1 MTSTAVS
8 RIPARTLLK
17 VILSCASLWLSA
29 SISSVAAAADQGTA
43 PTVSRALAKP
53 LKAAQDAM
61 QAKHWDAVIA
71 SLKEA
76 QTTPG
81 EKSAYD
87 NFVINQMLGFV
98 YVQKQDYAS
107 AAPALEAAAQ
117 SQYATPAQQKQWLQA
132 VMGSYFAQKN
142 YAKTVEIGEQLV
154 KRGATDADT
163 YTTIADSQGKLGDWK
178 GAAGTIQQVV
188 EHQPKPDKKLLEY
201 QWNCYVKVNDSADAG
216 KVIEQLVAYY
226 PEPDYW
232 LNALAPLSRMDIK
245 DAHLQLNVYRLMND
259 VGVLKRPTD
268 YAEMAELALDQGYPA
283 ESQAVLEKAFAQKVF
298 TEQRDKDRYQHLL
311 DGVKQRATADL
322 AQLGS
327 SEKDAAAAPTGDAY
341 LRVGAA
347 YLSYGQNDKAL
358 AAITKGIDKG
368 SLKSPDEA
376 RLLLGIAK
384 LRAKSATDAER
395 DFDKV
400 SMSSN
405 TAYARLGRLW
415 ALHAGAGVHSHSV

>member
-1 MTSTAVS
+1 MMTPQKVVAVF
-8 RIPARTLLK
+8 ALLC
-17 VILSCASLWLSA
+17 LGASVSG
-29 SISSVAAAADQGTA
+29 VAAAADQSSG

-53 LKAAQDAM
+53 LKAAQEAM
-61 QAKHWDAVIA
+61 QAKNWDAVLTN
-71 SLKEA
+71 LKEA
-76 QTTPG
+76 QSAAG

-107 AAPALEAAAQ
+107 AALALEAAAQ
-117 SQYATPAQQKQWLQA
+117 SQYATPEQQKAWLRT
-132 VMGSYFAQKN
+132 VMNSYFAQKN
-142 YAKTVEIGEQLV
+142 YAKTVEIGQQAV
-154 KRGATDADT
+154 KHGVSDTET

-178 GAAGTIQQVV
+178 DAAATIAQVV
-188 EHQPKPDKKLLEY
+188 EHQSKPDQKLLEF

-216 KVIEQLVAYY
+216 KVIEKLVSYY

-259 VGVLKRPTD
+259 VGVLKRPMD
-268 YAEMAELALDQGYPA
+268 YAEMAELALDQGYPGEA
-283 ESQAVLEKAFAQKVF
+283 QAILEKAFAQNIF
-298 TEQRDKDRYQHLL
+298 TERRDKDRYQHLL

-322 AQLGS
+322 AQMGS
-327 SEKDAAAAPTGDAY
+327 NEKDAAAAPTGDAY
-341 LRVGAA
+341 LRIGAA
-347 YLSYGQNDKAL
+347 YLSYGQNDKAVT
-358 AAITKGIDKG
+358 AIAKGIDKG
-368 SLKSPDEA
+368 NLQSADEA

-384 LRAKSATDAER
+384 LRTKNAADAER

-400 SMSSN
+400 STSSN

-415 ALHAGAGVHSHSV
+415 SLHAGSRSHSV

>member
-1 MTSTAVS
+1 LGSATPS
-8 RIPARTLLK
+8 RIAQANLLK
-17 VILSCASLWLSA
+17 VMVALASLWLA
-29 SISSVAAAADQGTA
+29 APPAGVAAAADQPAG
-43 PTVSRALAKP
+43 PTVSKALAKP
-53 LKAAQDAM
+53 LKAAQDAL
-61 QAKHWDAVIA
+61 QARHWDAVLA

-81 EKSAYD
+81 EKTAYD

-98 YVQKQDYAS
+98 YVQKQDFVG

-117 SQYATPAQQKQWLQA
+117 SQYATPEQQKAWLQA
-132 VMGSYFAQKN
+132 LMGIYFGQKN
-142 YAKTVEIGEQLV
+142 YAKTVEFGQQLV
-154 KRGATDADT
+154 KRGVTDSDT
-163 YTTIADSQGKLGDWK
+163 YSTIADSQSKLGDWK
-178 GAAGTIQQVV
+178 GAADTIQQAVAR
-188 EHQPKPDKKLLEY
+188 QSKPDKKLLEF

-216 KVIEQLVAYY
+216 KVIEQLVTYY

-283 ESQAVLEKAFAQKVF
+283 ESQAILEKAFAQKIF

-311 DGVKQRATADL
+311 DGVRQRATVDL
-322 AQLGS
+322 AQLGA
-327 SEKDAAAAPTGDAY
+327 SEKDAAAAATGDAY

-384 LRAKSATDAER
+384 LRSKSAADAQR

-405 TAYARLGRLW
+405 SAYARLGRLW
-415 ALHAGAGVHSHSV
+415 ALHAGAGSHSHSV

>member
-1 MTSTAVS
+1 MRTPVIKIVVLST
-8 RIPARTLLK
+8 
-17 VILSCASLWLSA
+17 SLWLGAALSGL
-29 SISSVAAAADQGTA
+29 AAAADQASG

-61 QAKHWDAVIA
+61 QAKHWDAVLA

-76 QTTPG
+76 QSMPG

-98 YVQKQDYAS
+98 YVQKQDLAS

-117 SQYATPAQQKQWLQA
+117 SQYATPEQQKGWLRA
-132 VMGSYFAQKN
+132 VMGSYFSQKN
-142 YAKTVEIGEQLV
+142 YAKTVEIGEQAV
-154 KRGATDADT
+154 KHGATDTDT
-163 YTTIADSQGKLGDWK
+163 YTTIADAQSKLGDWK
-178 GAAGTIQQVV
+178 GAAGTIQQVL
-188 EHQPKPDKKLLEY
+188 EHQNKPEEKLLEF

-216 KVIEQLVAYY
+216 KVIEELVSYY
-226 PEPDYW
+226 PEPNYW

-259 VGVLKRPTD
+259 VGVLKRPSD
-268 YAEMAELALDQGYPA
+268 YAEMAELALDQGYPG
-283 ESQAVLEKAFAQKVF
+283 ETQAVLEKAFAQKVF

-311 DGVKQRATADL
+311 DGAKQRASADL
-322 AQLGS
+322 AELGA
-327 SEKDAAAAPTGDAY
+327 SETAAAQAPSGDSY
-341 LRVGAA
+341 LKVGAD

-358 AAITKGIDKG
+358 AAITKGIAKG
-368 SLKSPDEA
+368 NLKSPDEG

-384 LRAKSATDAER
+384 LRMKSAADAER
-395 DFDKV
+395 DFEKV
-400 SMSSN
+400 SLSSN

-415 ALHAGAGVHSHSV
+415 ALHAGAGSHTHSA

>member
-1 MTSTAVS
+1 MRIKAIALFTLLSLGAAVS
-8 RIPARTLLK
+8 GI
-17 VILSCASLWLSA
+17 
-29 SISSVAAAADQGTA
+29 AAAADQPSG
-43 PTVSRALAKP
+43 PTVSRPLAKP
-53 LKAAQDAM
+53 LKAAQDALRE
-61 QAKHWDAVIA
+61 KNWDAV
-71 SLKEA
+71 LTNLREA
-76 QTTPG
+76 QTTAG

-107 AAPALEAAAQ
+107 AAPPLEAAAQ
-117 SQYATPAQQKQWLQA
+117 SQYATPEQQKGWLRA
-132 VMGSYFAQKN
+132 IMASYFAQKN
-142 YAKTVEIGEQLV
+142 YAKTIEIGQQAV
-154 KRGATDADT
+154 KHGVTDTET
-163 YTTIADSQGKLGDWK
+163 YTTIADSQSKLGNWK
-178 GAAGTIQQVV
+178 DAAATVQQVV
-188 EHQPKPDKKLLEY
+188 DHQSKPDKKLLEF

-216 KVIEQLVAYY
+216 KVIEKLVSYY

-259 VGVLKRPTD
+259 VGVLKRPMD
-268 YAEMAELALDQGYPA
+268 YAEMAELALDQGYPGEA
-283 ESQAVLEKAFAQKVF
+283 QAILEKAFAQRIF

-311 DGVKQRATADL
+311 DGVKQRASVDV
-322 AQLGS
+322 AQLGAG
-327 SEKDAAAAPTGDAY
+327 EKDAAAAPTGDAY
-341 LRVGAA
+341 LRIGAS

-358 AAITKGIDKG
+358 AAITKGVDKG
-368 SLKSPDEA
+368 NLKSPDEA

-384 LRAKSATDAER
+384 LRARNATEAER

-415 ALHAGAGVHSHSV
+415 ALHAGSHSHSV

>member
-1 MTSTAVS
+1 MKAIALFALLSLGAAAVS
-8 RIPARTLLK
+8 GI
-17 VILSCASLWLSA
+17 
-29 SISSVAAAADQGTA
+29 AAAADQPAG
-43 PTVSRALAKP
+43 PTVSRPLAKP

-61 QAKHWDAVIA
+61 REKNWDAVL
-71 SLKEA
+71 SNLKEA
-76 QTTPG
+76 QNTAG

-107 AAPALEAAAQ
+107 AAPPLEAAAQ
-117 SQYATPAQQKQWLQA
+117 SQYATPEQQKGWLRA
-132 VMGSYFAQKN
+132 IMASYFAQKN
-142 YAKTVEIGEQLV
+142 YARTIEVGQQAV
-154 KRGATDADT
+154 KHGVTDTET
-163 YTTIADSQGKLGDWK
+163 YTTIADSQSKLGNWK
-178 GAAGTIQQVV
+178 DAAATIQQVV
-188 EHQPKPDKKLLEY
+188 DHQSKPDKKLLEF

-216 KVIEQLVAYY
+216 KVIEKLVSYY

-259 VGVLKRPTD
+259 VGVLKRPMD
-268 YAEMAELALDQGYPA
+268 YAEMAELALDQGYPGEA
-283 ESQAVLEKAFAQKVF
+283 QAILEKAFAQRIF

-311 DGVKQRATADL
+311 DGVKQRASADV
-322 AQLGS
+322 AQLATL
-327 SEKDAAAAPTGDAY
+327 EKDAAAAPTGDAY
-341 LRVGAA
+341 LRIGAS

-358 AAITKGIDKG
+358 AAITRGVDKG
-368 SLKSPDEA
+368 NLKSPDEA

-384 LRAKSATDAER
+384 LRGRNATEAER

-400 SMSSN
+400 SLSSN

-415 ALHAGAGVHSHSV
+415 ALHAGSHSHSV

>member
-1 MTSTAVS
+1 M
-8 RIPARTLLK
+8 RIKAIALFTLL
-17 VILSCASLWLSA
+17 SLGATVSG
-29 SISSVAAAADQGTA
+29 IAAADQPAG
-43 PTVSRALAKP
+43 PTVSRPLAKP

-61 QAKHWDAVIA
+61 REKNWDAVL
-71 SLKEA
+71 SNLKEA
-76 QTTPG
+76 QNTAG

-107 AAPALEAAAQ
+107 AAPPLEAAAQ
-117 SQYATPAQQKQWLQA
+117 SQYATPEQQKGWLRA
-132 VMGSYFAQKN
+132 IMASYFAQKN
-142 YAKTVEIGEQLV
+142 YARTIEVGQQAV
-154 KRGATDADT
+154 KHGVTDTET
-163 YTTIADSQGKLGDWK
+163 YTTIADSQSKLGNWK
-178 GAAGTIQQVV
+178 DAAATIEQVV
-188 EHQPKPDKKLLEY
+188 DHQSKPDKKLLEF

-216 KVIEQLVAYY
+216 KVIEKLVSYY

-259 VGVLKRPTD
+259 VGVLKRPMD
-268 YAEMAELALDQGYPA
+268 YAEMAELALDQGYPGEA
-283 ESQAVLEKAFAQKVF
+283 QAILEKAFAQRIF

-311 DGVKQRATADL
+311 DGVKQRASADV
-322 AQLGS
+322 AQLGT
-327 SEKDAAAAPTGDAY
+327 SEKDAAAAPSGDAY
-341 LRVGAA
+341 LRIGAS

-358 AAITKGIDKG
+358 AAITKGVDKG
-368 SLKSPDEA
+368 NLKSPDEA

-384 LRAKSATDAER
+384 LRARNATEAER

-400 SMSSN
+400 SLSSN

-415 ALHAGAGVHSHSV
+415 ALHAGAHSHSV

>member
-1 MTSTAVS
+1 M
-8 RIPARTLLK
+8 RTPLK
-17 VILSCASLWLSA
+17 VVALFALLWLGA
-29 SISSVAAAADQGTA
+29 SVSGVAAAADQPSG

-53 LKAAQDAM
+53 LKAAQDAL
-61 QAKHWDAVIA
+61 QAKNWGAA
-71 SLKEA
+71 LSSLKEA
-76 QTTPG
+76 QTAAG

-87 NFVINQMLGFV
+87 NFVINQMLGFI

-117 SQYATPAQQKQWLQA
+117 SQYATPEQQRAWLRA

-142 YAKTVEIGEQLV
+142 YAKTVEIGEQAV
-154 KRGATDADT
+154 KHGVTDTET
-163 YTTIADSQGKLGDWK
+163 YTTIADSQSKLGDWK
-178 GAAGTIQQVV
+178 GAAATIEQVV
-188 EHQPKPDKKLLEY
+188 EHQNKPDKKLLEF

-216 KVIEQLVAYY
+216 KVIEKLVSYY

-259 VGVLKRPTD
+259 VGVLKRPMD
-268 YAEMAELALDQGYPA
+268 YAEMAELALDQGYPG
-283 ESQAVLEKAFAQKVF
+283 ETQAILEKAFAQNIF

-311 DGVKQRATADL
+311 DGAKQRATADL

-327 SEKDAAAAPTGDAY
+327 SEKDAAAAPTGNAY
-341 LRVGAA
+341 LRIGAA
-347 YLSYGQNDKAL
+347 YLGYGQNDRAL
-358 AAITKGIDKG
+358 AAIIKGIDKG
-368 SLKSPDEA
+368 NLKSTDEA

-384 LRAKSATDAER
+384 LRTKNATEAER

-405 TAYARLGRLW
+405 MAYARLGRLW
-415 ALHAGAGVHSHSV
+415 ALHAGSRSHSA

>member
-1 MTSTAVS
+1 VT
-8 RIPARTLLK
+8 
-17 VILSCASLWLSA
+17 
-29 SISSVAAAADQGTA
+29 
-43 PTVSRALAKP
+43 
-53 LKAAQDAM
+53 
-61 QAKHWDAVIA
+61 
-71 SLKEA
+71 
-76 QTTPG
+76 
-81 EKSAYD
+81 
-87 NFVINQMLGFV
+87 
-98 YVQKQDYAS
+98 
-107 AAPALEAAAQ
+107 
-117 SQYATPAQQKQWLQA
+117 
-132 VMGSYFAQKN
+132 
-142 YAKTVEIGEQLV
+142 
-154 KRGATDADT
+154 
-163 YTTIADSQGKLGDWK
+163 
-178 GAAGTIQQVV
+178 
-188 EHQPKPDKKLLEY
+188 
-201 QWNCYVKVNDSADAG
+201 
-216 KVIEQLVAYY
+216 YY

-283 ESQAVLEKAFAQKVF
+283 ESQAILEKAFAQKIF

-311 DGVKQRATADL
+311 DGVRQRATVDL
-322 AQLGS
+322 AQLGA
-327 SEKDAAAAPTGDAY
+327 SEKDAAAAATGDAY

-384 LRAKSATDAER
+384 LRAKSAADAER

-415 ALHAGAGVHSHSV
+415 ALHAGAGSHTHSV

>member
-1 MTSTAVS
+1 M
-8 RIPARTLLK
+8 RTPLK
-17 VILSCASLWLSA
+17 VVALFALLWLGA
-29 SISSVAAAADQGTA
+29 SVSGVAAAADQPSG

-53 LKAAQDAM
+53 LKAAQDAL
-61 QAKHWDAVIA
+61 QAKNWDAVLS

-76 QTTPG
+76 QTAAG

-117 SQYATPAQQKQWLQA
+117 SQYATPEQQRAWLRA

-142 YAKTVEIGEQLV
+142 YAKTVEIGEQAV
-154 KRGATDADT
+154 KHGVTDTET
-163 YTTIADSQGKLGDWK
+163 YTTIADSQSKLGDWK
-178 GAAGTIQQVV
+178 GAAATIQQVV
-188 EHQPKPDKKLLEY
+188 EHQNKPDKKLLEF
-201 QWNCYVKVNDSADAG
+201 QWNCYVKVNDSANAG
-216 KVIEQLVAYY
+216 KVIEKLVSYY

-245 DAHLQLNVYRLMND
+245 DAQLQLNVYRLMND
-259 VGVLKRPTD
+259 VGVLKRPMD
-268 YAEMAELALDQGYPA
+268 YAEMAELALDQGYPGEA
-283 ESQAVLEKAFAQKVF
+283 QAILEKAFAQRIF

-341 LRVGAA
+341 LRIGAA

-368 SLKSPDEA
+368 NLKSADEA

-384 LRAKSATDAER
+384 LRTQNATEAER

-405 TAYARLGRLW
+405 MAYARLGRLW
-415 ALHAGAGVHSHSV
+415 ALHASSHGHSA

>member
-1 MTSTAVS
+1 MKCPLKIA
-8 RIPARTLLK
+8 PLFTL
-17 VILSCASLWLSA
+17 LWLSV
-29 SISSVAAAADQGTA
+29 SVCGLAAAADQPSG

-53 LKAAQDAM
+53 LKAAQEAM
-61 QAKHWDAVIA
+61 QAKNWDAVLTN
-71 SLKEA
+71 LKEA
-76 QTTPG
+76 QTAPG
-81 EKSAYD
+81 EKSPYD

-117 SQYATPAQQKQWLQA
+117 SQYATPEQQRGWLRA
-132 VMGSYFAQKN
+132 VMNSYFAQKN
-142 YAKTVEIGEQLV
+142 YAKTVEVGEQALKHGV
-154 KRGATDADT
+154 TDTDT
-163 YTTIADSQGKLGDWK
+163 YTTIADSQSKLGDWK
-178 GAAGTIQQVV
+178 NAAATIQQVV
-188 EHQPKPDKKLLEY
+188 EHENKPDKKLLEF

-216 KVIEQLVAYY
+216 KVIEKLVTYY

-268 YAEMAELALDQGYPA
+268 YAEMAELALDQGYPG
-283 ESQAVLEKAFAQKVF
+283 ETQAILEKAFAQGIF

-311 DGVKQRATADL
+311 DGVKQRAAADL

-327 SEKDAAAAPTGDAY
+327 GEKDATAAPTGDAY
-341 LRVGAA
+341 LRLGAA
-347 YLSYGQNDKAL
+347 YLSFGQNDKAL

-368 SLKSPDEA
+368 NVKSADEA
-376 RLLLGIAK
+376 HLLLGIAK
-384 LRAKSATDAER
+384 LRAKNATEAER

-415 ALHAGAGVHSHSV
+415 ALHAGSRTHSV